1 MKLDTQ
7 QVAAL
12 EEFSGKIAAELV
24 FAEAGKD
31 EGLIP
36 AYSLLGELMDRIG
49 SSDEVMKAAKAM
61 QALLGEHLDEGRPWE
76 TPTLDRLTAFN
87 CWCEGLHAAT
97 KTGESFKPFD
107 QWVAEAEAAA
117 QADTPAPAKAAAT
130 PSPKSQI
137 SNLKSEIPNP
147 PPTGAVP
154 PELLELDQIQS
165 IDLSEN
171 AELLGEFHIEA
182 VDHLGQIE
190 AAVLQLENN
199 PGDRDAINSVFRSFH
214 TLKGVAG
221 FLHLKPINRLAHEI
235 ESVLDD
241 VRNDKLEFHQGITD
255 VVLAGRDLIEKLV
268 AQVGD
273 VIHANRQPDTAIP
286 VSSLIVRV
294 RAVAKREAVAP
305 AAPIS
310 TLKSEI
316 SDSRSTAPIAV
327 PSAPAPVA
335 AAAPA
340 IEPEVAAAAAPATRA
355 APEKQA
361 GNSAA
366 ATAASR
372 QESNT
377 IRVQTGKLD
386 GLMDLVGELV
396 IAQSQL
402 VEGAREAGN
411 TSGTL
416 HRTVGQLARISKEL
430 QHTAMSLRMIPIK
443 PTFQKMARLVRD
455 LAVTAGKQVSFE
467 MHGEDTE
474 LDRNMVEELGDPL
487 VHMIRNGLDHGLE
500 PPAERVAAGKSETGH
515 IRLSAYHQGGNIVV
529 ELKDDG
535 RGINTERVLRKAT
548 EKGLVNPNQRFTEQE
563 IFQFIFLPGFSTAEK
578 ITDISGRGVGM
589 DVVKR
594 NIERLRGSIEI
605 SSELGKGST
614 FRIMLP
620 LTMAIIDGLI
630 VRVGHDRFILPTTSV
645 QVALRPQAD
654 MLATIQGRSEV
665 IVVRGKTIP
674 VVRLHRRLAIESDV
688 TNLVDGTVVIL
699 ENGGKPCGLFVD
711 EMVSKQEVVVKSL
724 GSTMRNIPGISGGAI
739 LGDGSIALIL
749 DPAGLI
755 KAA

>member
-1 MKLDTQ
+1 MKLDTHQ
-7 QVAAL
+7 AAAL

-24 FAEAGKD
+24 FAEPGKD

-49 SSDEVMKAAKAM
+49 ASEDVMLAGKSM
-61 QALLGEHLDEGRPWE
+61 QHLLGEHLDQGKPWTRE
-76 TPTLDRLTAFN
+76 TLDRLTAFN
-87 CWCEGLHAAT
+87 CWCEALHAARE
-97 KTGESFKPFD
+97 TGEAVKPFERYLAD
-107 QWVAEAEAAA
+107 AEAAA
-117 QADTPAPAKAAAT
+117 AADAAPAKPSPAPAPAAA
-130 PSPKSQI
+130 P
-137 SNLKSEIPNP
+137 
-147 PPTGAVP
+147 GVVP
-154 PELLELDQIQS
+154 AELLELDAVQS
-165 IDLSEN
+165 IDLDEN

-273 VIHANRQPDTAIP
+273 VLHAGRQPDTAIP
-286 VSSLIVRV
+286 VSGLIMRV
-294 RAVAKREAVAP
+294 RAAAQRAPQAGEASAAPIAPVVSESSAQSEPAPEAEAP
-305 AAPIS
+305 AAS
-310 TLKSEI
+310 TPA
-316 SDSRSTAPIAV
+316 TAE
-327 PSAPAPVA
+327 APVA
-335 AAAPA
+335 AAP
-340 IEPEVAAAAAPATRA
+340 RA
-355 APEKQA
+355 APTAQQI
-361 GNSAA
+361 GAA
-366 ATAASR
+366 AASR

-386 GLMDLVGELV
+386 SLMDLVGELV

-500 PPAERVAAGKSETGH
+500 TPAQRVAAGKSETGH

-529 ELKDDG
+529 G
-535 RGINTERVLRKAT
+535 RGINTEKVLRKAI
-548 EKGLVNPNQRFTEQE
+548 EKGLVNPNQRFTDEE
-563 IFQFIFLPGFSTAEK
+563 IFKFIFLPGFSTADK

-589 DVVKR
+589 DVVRR

-605 SSELGKGST
+605 QSELGKGSI

-645 QVALRPQAD
+645 QVALRPQPD

-674 VVRLHRRLAIESDV
+674 VVRLHRRLAIDSDV

-699 ENGGKPCGLFVD
+699 ENAGRPCGLFVD

-749 DPAGLI
+749 DPASLI

>member
-7 QVAAL
+7 QATAL

-24 FAEAGKD
+24 FAEPGKD

-36 AYSLLGELMDRIG
+36 AYSLLGELMDRIDTC
-49 SSDEVMKAAKAM
+49 DEVMKAAKAM
-61 QALLGEHLDEGRPWE
+61 QHMLGEHLDTGRPWE
-76 TPTLDRLTAFN
+76 IATLDRLTAFN
-87 CWCEGLHAAT
+87 CWCEALHAAT
-97 KTGESFKPFD
+97 STGEKVKPFD
-107 QWVAEAEAAA
+107 QYVSDAEEAAR
-117 QADTPAPAKAAAT
+117 ADGTVASPAAVPAART
-130 PSPKSQI
+130 
-137 SNLKSEIPNP
+137 SNLKLQITDAP
-147 PPTGAVP
+147 PGTVP
-154 PELLELDQIQS
+154 PELLELDQVQT
-165 IDLSEN
+165 IDISEN

-190 AAVLQLENN
+190 SAVLQLESN
-199 PGDRDAINSVFRSFH
+199 PNDRDAINSVFRSFH

-273 VIHANRQPDTAIP
+273 VIHANRQPDAAIP

-294 RAVAKREAVAP
+294 RAVAQREAAAP
-305 AAPIS
+305 AAAIPD
-310 TLKSEI
+310 LKSQI
-316 SDSRSTAPIAV
+316 SDSPA
-327 PSAPAPVA
+327 SAPAPVV
-335 AAAPA
+335 AAPVLA
-340 IEPEVAAAAAPATRA
+340 PVVQEPEVAATTPAAKAAPAQLTA
-355 APEKQA
+355 
-361 GNSAA
+361 NSAG

-416 HRTVGQLARISKEL
+416 HRTVGHLARISKEL

-455 LAVTAGKQVSFE
+455 LAVTAGKQVCFT

-500 PPAERVAAGKSETGH
+500 TPAERVAAGKPETGQ

-535 RGINTERVLRKAT
+535 RGINTERVLKKAV
-548 EKGLVNPNQRFTEQE
+548 EKGLVNPNQRFTDEE
-563 IFQFIFLPGFSTAEK
+563 IFKFIFLPGFSTAEK

-594 NIERLRGSIEI
+594 NIERLRGSVEI
-605 SSELGKGST
+605 HSDLGKGSV

-674 VVRLHRRLAIESDV
+674 VVRLHRRLSIESDV

-699 ENGGKPCGLFVD
+699 ENAGRPCGLFVD

>member
-1 MKLDTQ
+1 MKLDPH
-7 QVAAL
+7 QVTAL

-36 AYSLLGELMDRIG
+36 AYSLLGELMDQID
-49 SSDEVMKAAKAM
+49 SCDEVMKAAKAM
-61 QALLGEHLDEGRPWE
+61 QALLGEHLDQGKPWE
-76 TPTLDRLTAFN
+76 TATINRLTAFN
-87 CWCEGLHAAT
+87 CWCEALHAAT
-97 KTGESFKPFD
+97 ETGEKCKPFD
-107 QWVAEAEAAA
+107 QYVADAEAAA
-117 QADTPAPAKAAAT
+117 AADAAAVAAPSAKPSNPRAETPAPQPVGT
-130 PSPKSQI
+130 I
-137 SNLKSEIPNP
+137 
-147 PPTGAVP
+147 P
-154 PELLELDQIQS
+154 PELLELDRIQT

-190 AAVLQLENN
+190 AAVLQLEGD
-199 PGDRDAINSVFRSFH
+199 PGNRDAINSVFRSFH

-241 VRNDKLEFHQGITD
+241 VRTDKLEFHQGITD

-286 VSSLIVRV
+286 VSQLIVRV
-294 RAVAKREAVAP
+294 RAVAKRETAAASPAAAEAPVAP
-305 AAPIS
+305 VA
-310 TLKSEI
+310 T
-316 SDSRSTAPIAV
+316 

-335 AAAPA
+335 TTEAAVVPAPEAPTKVAAPA
-340 IEPEVAAAAAPATRA
+340 PQT
-355 APEKQA
+355 
-361 GNSAA
+361 GNSAG

-386 GLMDLVGELV
+386 SLMDLVGELV

-411 TSGTL
+411 GSGTL
-416 HRTVGQLARISKEL
+416 HRTVGHLARISKEL

-500 PPAERVAAGKSETGH
+500 PPAERVAAGKSDTGH

-535 RGINTERVLRKAT
+535 RGINPEKVFKKAV
-548 EKGLVNPNQRFTEQE
+548 EKGLVNPNQRLTDEE
-563 IFQFIFLPGFSTAEK
+563 IFKLIFLPGFSTAEK

-594 NIERLRGSIEI
+594 NIERLRGSVEI
-605 SSELGKGST
+605 HSELGKGST

-630 VRVGHDRFILPTTSV
+630 VRVGQDRFILPTTSV

-699 ENGGKPCGLFVD
+699 ENAGRPCGLFVD

-749 DPAGLI
+749 DPASLI